1 MMKLL
6 IDSLLSVMYPPLCP
20 CCGEVM
26 TRGEGPMCLACRL
39 ALPLTGMEES
49 PCDNDMIEK
58 LQGLVPIERAV
69 AYFRYRRDSPQAAL
83 IHDMKYRGR
92 PSVGR
97 QLAAEYAR
105 VLQSKG
111 FFDGIDAVVPVPLNF
126 WRHCRRGYNQSAW
139 IARGIA
145 DVVALPVID
154 ALKARRHASQ
164 TRLGAEQRRRATDRI
179 YSARAE
185 ALAGLGHLLIVDDI
199 CTTGSTLYSC
209 AAAIH
214 AANPSAVISV
224 FALAATSL
232 I

>member
-1 MMKLL
+1 MKLM
-6 IDSLLSVMYPPLCP
+6 IDSLLSVLYPPLCP

-39 ALPLTGMEES
+39 KLPLTGMEKS
-49 PCDNDMIEK
+49 PRDNDMTEK
-58 LQGLVPIERAV
+58 LQGLVPVESAV

-105 VLQSKG
+105 VLQTKN
-111 FFDGIDAVVPVPLNF
+111 FFSDIDALVPVPLNF
-126 WRHCRRGYNQSAW
+126 WHHCRRGFNQSAW

-154 ALKARRHASQ
+154 ALKARSHGSQ

-179 YSARAE
+179 YSARAD
-185 ALAGLGHLLIVDDI
+185 ALKGVAHLLLVDDI

-214 AANPSAVISV
+214 EADPSVRISV
-224 FALAATSL
+224 FTLASTSL

>member
-1 MMKLL
+1 MKTLL
-6 IDSLLSVMYPPLCP
+6 IDGLLAVLYPPLCP

-39 ALPLTGMEES
+39 KLPLTGMEES
-49 PCDNDMIEK
+49 PRENEMIDK
-58 LQGLVPIERAV
+58 LQGLVPIESAV
-69 AYFRYRRDSPQAAL
+69 AYFRYLRDSPQAAL

-92 PSVGR
+92 PAIGR

-111 FFDGIDAVVPVPLNF
+111 FFSNIDAIAPVPLNF
-126 WRHCRRGYNQSAW
+126 WHHCRRGFNQSAW

-145 DVVALPVID
+145 DVAHLPIID
-154 ALKARRHASQ
+154 ALRARRHGSQ
-164 TRLGAEQRRRATDRI
+164 TRLGAEQRRRAVGSV
-179 YSARAE
+179 YSARAD
-185 ALAGLGHLLIVDDI
+185 ALRGVGHLLLVDDI

-214 AANPSAVISV
+214 GANPSTRISV
-224 FALAATSL
+224 FTLATTGL